1 MYRIK
6 ITQNMRNH
14 AILVHMRQPS
24 GDLFPTDRPI
34 PASQMIGRRDDV
46 RELATALEQGTN
58 LVVVGPRRTGKTS
71 VCEAALTRVKGRGFY
86 VAGVDLFRLADAAE
100 LAEALAAAVLDN
112 RSGTRRA
119 LMKARQLG
127 RAALSAAQTSAV
139 LKMRDQLGDGVELVL
154 TPGLAQRD
162 PEAALTAA
170 LELPERIA
178 RADDK
183 RIVVFFDE
191 FQEVAGERRPY
202 GDPDA
207 VTKRMRAIF
216 QRSDH
221 VSHLFAGSLEHVMR
235 DLFAPTRR
243 AFSGYGTF
251 KALRPI
257 GPGEWREGLADRF
270 QADDCKPAPGAIE
283 RIVELGEGHPRVT
296 MLIAQQTHLVSVLLG
311 TREIELSTVEQG
323 YRAALEGDEAALEET
338 VGRIRSLHK
347 RALLMARRVATGSA
361 LHTGLRSGEGD
372 RALKALRAAGIVEHE
387 GHGDWRIVSP
397 LLRRYLIESQPFA

>member
-1 MYRIK
+1 
-6 ITQNMRNH
+6 MRG
-14 AILVHMRQPS
+14 PS
-24 GDLFPTDRPI
+24 GELFPTDRPI
-34 PASQMIGRRDDV
+34 PASQMIGRHDDV

-100 LAEALAAAVLDN
+100 LAEALAAAVLEN

-119 LMKARQLG
+119 LVKARRLG
-127 RAALSAAQTSAV
+127 RAALTAAQASAV
-139 LKMRDQLGDGVELVL
+139 VKMRDQLGEGVELVL
-154 TPGLAQRD
+154 TPGLAQTD
-162 PEAALTAA
+162 PDAALAAA

-178 RADDK
+178 RADGK
-183 RIVVFFDE
+183 RMVVFFDE
-191 FQEVAGERRPY
+191 FQEVAGGRKPY

-243 AFSGYGTF
+243 AFSGYGSF
-251 KALRPI
+251 KSLRAI
-257 GPGEWREGLADRF
+257 DSEEWAEGLAERF
-270 QADDCKPAPGAIE
+270 HADDCEAQPGAIE

-296 MLIAQQTHLVSVLLG
+296 MLIAQQTHLASVLLG
-311 TREIELSTVEQG
+311 THTIELSTVELG
-323 YRAALEGDEAALEET
+323 YRAALEGDEPALEET

-347 RALLMARRVATGSA
+347 RALLMARRVATGAA
-361 LHTGLRSGEGD
+361 LHSGLRSGEGD

-387 GHGDWRIVSP
+387 ERGRWRIVNP
-397 LLRRYLIESQPFA
+397 LLRRYLIESQPFS

>member
-1 MYRIK
+1 
-6 ITQNMRNH
+6 
-14 AILVHMRQPS
+14 
-24 GDLFPTDRPI
+24 
-34 PASQMIGRRDDV
+34 MIGRREDV

-58 LVVVGPRRTGKTS
+58 VVVAGPRRTGKTS

-86 VAGVDLFRLADAAE
+86 VAAVDLFRLADAAE
-100 LAEALAAAVLDN
+100 LAEALAASVLAN

-119 LMKARQLG
+119 LAKARALG
-127 RAALSAAQTSAV
+127 RGALSAAQASAV

-154 TPGLAQRD
+154 SPGAAQRD
-162 PEAALTAA
+162 PGAALAAA

-178 RADDK
+178 KVDGK
-183 RIVVFFDE
+183 RVIVFFDE
-191 FQEVAGERRPY
+191 FQEVAGDRRPY
-202 GDPDA
+202 GDPDG

-221 VSHLFAGSLEHVMR
+221 VSQLFAGSLEHVMR

-257 GPGEWREGLADRF
+257 DSDEWFQGLDERF
-270 QADDCKPAPGAIE
+270 RQDECEPRSGAIE

-296 MLIAQQTHLVSVLLG
+296 MLIAQQTHLTSVLLG
-311 TREIELSTVEQG
+311 TRTIELSTVELG
-323 YRAALEGDEAALEET
+323 FRAALDGDEAAIEET

-347 RALLMARRVATGSA
+347 RALLMARRVAVGSA

-372 RALKALRAAGIVEHE
+372 RALKALQAAGIVEHE
-387 GHGDWRIVSP
+387 SRGRWRIVNP

>member
-1 MYRIK
+1 
-6 ITQNMRNH
+6 
-14 AILVHMRQPS
+14 
-24 GDLFPTDRPI
+24 
-34 PASQMIGRRDDV
+34 MIGRRDDV

-58 LVVVGPRRTGKTS
+58 LVVAGPRRTGKTS

-86 VAGVDLFRLADAAE
+86 VATVDLFRLADAAD
-100 LAEALAAAVLDN
+100 LAEALASAVLDN

-119 LMKARQLG
+119 LSKARRLG
-127 RAALSAAQTSAV
+127 RAALTAAQASAV
-139 LKMRDQLGDGVELVL
+139 VKMRDQLGDGVELVL
-154 TPGLAQRD
+154 TPGLAQSD
-162 PEAALTAA
+162 PDAALTAA

-178 RADDK
+178 VADGK
-183 RIVVFFDE
+183 RMVILFDE
-191 FQEVAGERRPY
+191 FQEVAGDRRPY

-221 VSHLFAGSLEHVMR
+221 VSQLFAGSLEHVMR

-257 GPGEWREGLADRF
+257 DPGEWLEGLVERF
-270 QADDCKPAPGAIE
+270 KADDCVPAPGAIE

-296 MLIAQQTHLVSVLLG
+296 MLIAQQTHLASVLLG
-311 TREIELSTVEQG
+311 TRKIELSTVELG
-323 YRAALEGDEAALEET
+323 YRAALDGDEAALEET
-338 VGRIRSLHK
+338 VAHIRSLHK
-347 RALLMARRVATGSA
+347 RGLLMARRVATGSV
-361 LHTGLRSGEGD
+361 LHSGLRSGEGD

-387 GHGDWRIVSP
+387 ERGRWRIVNP
-397 LLRRYLIESQPFA
+397 LLRRYLIESQPFR

>member
-1 MYRIK
+1 MLRIV
-6 ITQNMRNH
+6 RS
-14 AILVHMRQPS
+14 AS
-24 GDLFPTDRPI
+24 GDLFPTDRPL

-46 RELATALEQGTN
+46 RELAAALEQGTN
-58 LVVVGPRRTGKTS
+58 LVVAGPRRTGKTS

-86 VAGVDLFRLADAAE
+86 VAAVDLFRLADAAE
-100 LAEALAAAVLDN
+100 LAEALAAAVLAN

-119 LMKARQLG
+119 ITKARALG
-127 RAALSAAQTSAV
+127 RSALTAAQASAV
-139 LKMRDQLGDGVELVL
+139 LKMRDQLGDGVELVV

-162 PEAALTAA
+162 PAAALAAA

-183 RIVVFFDE
+183 RVVLFFDE
-191 FQEVAGERRPY
+191 FQEVAGDRRPY

-243 AFSGYGTF
+243 AFSGFGTF
-251 KALRPI
+251 KTLRPI
-257 GPGEWREGLADRF
+257 DSEEWFEGLLERF
-270 QADDCKPAPGAIE
+270 RADDCEPQSGVVE

-296 MLIAQQTHLVSVLLG
+296 MLIAQQTHLASVLLG
-311 TREIELSTVEQG
+311 TRVIELSTVELG
-323 YRAALEGDEAALEET
+323 YRAALEGDEAAIEET

-372 RALKALRAAGIVEHE
+372 RALKALEAAGIIEHE
-387 GHGDWRIVSP
+387 QHGRWRIVNP
-397 LLRRYLIESQPFA
+397 LLRRYLIESQPFR